1 MKRVILLLLTLL
13 FSSITTVAYAE
24 DVFILHQSYGNTHQ
38 KWKNRLE
45 DAGHTVTMG
54 TSLPSVTT
62 SYEQMFDIRY
72 SHNLSSAEETAY
84 KALLARGG
92 TLYLQGENPHATLN
106 PRNQNITEFIKD
118 ELGGGNVVY
127 NNSTY
132 STNSITTFNTT
143 QSYIANHS
151 GNLTWAAGGIITSVG
166 DGTWLAKDSN
176 GNIVVAVWYGD
187 SLNNAYSDGMVLV
200 FTDINYASHSS
211 YYTNNNKQFMN
222 ALRTAIA
229 STFTQPTP
237 DVTISSAQSTKRT
250 AAINAS
256 IENGCNVCI
265 VQSGANATINIQ
277 QDGEDNF
284 IVDKD

>member
-13 FSSITTVAYAE
+13 FSSITITAYADD
-24 DVFILHQSYGNTHQ
+24 DVFILHQGYGNTHQ

-54 TSLPSVTT
+54 NSLPNVTT
-62 SYEQMFDIRY
+62 SYEQIFDIRY
-72 SHNLSSAEETAY
+72 SHNLSSAEETSY

-132 STNSITTFNTT
+132 STNSITTFNTS

-176 GNIVVAVWYGD
+176 GNIVVAVWYGE

-211 YYTNNNKQFMN
+211 Y
-222 ALRTAIA
+222 LSLIH
-229 STFTQPTP
+229 
-237 DVTISSAQSTKRT
+237 I
-250 AAINAS
+250 
-256 IENGCNVCI
+256 
-265 VQSGANATINIQ
+265 
-277 QDGEDNF
+277 
-284 IVDKD
+284 